1 MFEELRKLMQPEL
14 DAELN
19 TAVDAAVSAAVDAA
33 VANNTDIVKVQTVDN
48 VVKKLGISL
57 MEACEVL
64 GITIEKY
71 EEIKAGT
78 AQNELNKTE

>member
-19 TAVDAAVSAAVDAA
+19 AA
-33 VANNTDIVKVQTVDN
+33 VANTTDIVKVQAIDN
-48 VVKKLGISL
+48 FVKKFGISL
-57 MEACEVL
+57 MEACEAL

-71 EEIKAGT
+71 EEIKARA